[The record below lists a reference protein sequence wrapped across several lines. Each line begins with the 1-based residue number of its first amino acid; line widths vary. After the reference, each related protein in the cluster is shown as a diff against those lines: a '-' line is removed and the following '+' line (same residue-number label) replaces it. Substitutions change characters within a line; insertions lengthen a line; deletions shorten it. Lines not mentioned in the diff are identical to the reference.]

1 MKCCCLWIKNVYC
14 FCEMKISPAM
24 LINKRCHS
32 HQHFLTSKCE
42 WRLPKLGSSGCC
54 HSLWWLLRSW
64 GNARSKM
71 NKETRLAPGSW
82 GAYDRNEYSD
92 SRDLHL
98 PIHRMPNSLPWYWSL
113 MFKLS
118 APSVV
123 LVYSLTSP
131 LALLEHFSQSYWD
144 AVSKA

>member
-1 MKCCCLWIKNVYC
+1 MFNYY

-24 LINKRCHS
+24 LINKKCHS
-32 HQHFLTSKCE
+32 HQHFLTSKCK

-71 NKETRLAPGSW
+71 NKETGLAPGSW
-82 GAYDRNEYSD
+82 GAYERNEISD

-98 PIHRMPNSLPWYWSL
+98 PIHRMLNSLTWYWSL
-113 MFKLS
+113 MFKLP
-118 APSVV
+118 ALSVA

-131 LALLEHFSQSYWD
+131 LALLDHFFQSYWD
-144 AVSKA
+144 AVSKARVLNIPTK